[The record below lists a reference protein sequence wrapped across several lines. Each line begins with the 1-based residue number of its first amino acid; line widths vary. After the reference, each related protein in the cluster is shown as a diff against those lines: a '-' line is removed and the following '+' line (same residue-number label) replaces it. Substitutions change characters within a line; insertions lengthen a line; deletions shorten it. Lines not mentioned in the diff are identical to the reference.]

1 MASVLDDITVLILT
15 YNEARNIERTLDT
28 LRWAERILVVD
39 SFSTDA
45 TQEIIINCNRATLL
59 QRDFDNHSNQWN
71 YGLAHV
77 ESEWVLCLDAD
88 YQLTDPFVAE
98 LKGLGVDEG
107 IDAYFVRF
115 KYCINGRPLR
125 ATLYPPRAIL
135 FRRSRCRYEQSG
147 HTQILRFEG
156 NHGWLQS
163 FVYHDDRK
171 SLTAW
176 LKAQDRYAQLEAK
189 HLLANSAGDLN
200 LPDRLRRWIF
210 AAPPFVLLYTSFV
223 KGLILDG
230 WAGWYYTFQR
240 TMAEILLSLRLI
252 EAKLHPQQRS
262 D

>member
-1 MASVLDDITVLILT
+1 VLILT

-176 LKAQDRYAQLEAK
+176 
-189 HLLANSAGDLN
+189 
-200 LPDRLRRWIF
+200 
-210 AAPPFVLLYTSFV
+210 
-223 KGLILDG
+223 
-230 WAGWYYTFQR
+230 
-240 TMAEILLSLRLI
+240 
-252 EAKLHPQQRS
+252 
-262 D
+262 